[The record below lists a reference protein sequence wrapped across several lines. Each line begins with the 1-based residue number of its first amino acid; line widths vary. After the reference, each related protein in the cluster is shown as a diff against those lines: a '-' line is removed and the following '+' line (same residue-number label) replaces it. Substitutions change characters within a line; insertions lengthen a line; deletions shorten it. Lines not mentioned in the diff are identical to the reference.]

1 MPSWVDI
8 GRPPGRVG
16 GARGRLAFTAL
27 TALAAAAAAAAAA
40 QVAGCSGDVS
50 AGRVD
55 RCALGVHLNA
65 DGGDAEAG
73 LVALEDEVGRGFTID
88 RRYHHWDDAFPT
100 DSERQSAAAGR
111 TLLLSFSG
119 LLRSGEMR
127 SFAEVADPANHQ
139 VAGELA
145 AMAARVRDL
154 GQPVLLIYH
163 DEAQNDTG
171 FGSAA
176 EFVAAWRRVV
186 TSFRDAGADNAVWV
200 WSLSSGGYP
209 SQADD
214 WYPGDDVVDWIG
226 SSGFNWYN
234 GDPSSPWRTFSSV
247 FSSFREWSQPKGK
260 PLIIVSMASAEN
272 PTVDDSAPRSKATWI
287 REMDDSVRD
296 WPALQA
302 VVWFQGTDS
311 GQPYHDWRVDS
322 SPAALDAFRQLAAD
336 PHFDVT
342 GQTPP

>member
-1 MPSWVDI
+1 MLSSASTGDAPR
-8 GRPPGRVG
+8 RP
-16 GARGRLAFTAL
+16 AL
-27 TALAAAAAAAAAA
+27 ICAAACATLCAASALGA
-40 QVAGCSGDVS
+40 AGCSGDVS
-50 AGRVD
+50 AGRVE
-55 RCALGVHLNA
+55 RCALGVHVNA
-65 DGGDAEAG
+65 DGGDAAAAIE
-73 LVALEDEVGRGFTID
+73 ALEDEIGRGFTID
-88 RRYHHWDDAFPT
+88 RRYHHWDDAFPS

-119 LLRSGEMR
+119 LLRSGDR
-127 SFAEVADPANHQ
+127 RTFAEVADPGNAE

-163 DEAQNDTG
+163 DEAQNDES
-171 FGSAA
+171 FGTPD

-209 SQADD
+209 TQADD

-234 GDPSSPWRTFSSV
+234 GDPSSAWRTFSSV
-247 FSSFREWSQPKGK
+247 FSSFREWSEPRQK

-272 PTVDDSAPRSKATWI
+272 PTVVDTAPRSKATWI
-287 REMDDSVRD
+287 REMDQSIRD

-311 GQPYHDWRVDS
+311 GADYHDWRVDS
-322 SPAALDAFRQLAAD
+322 SPASLDAFRELAAD

-342 GQTPP
+342 GQAPPP